1 MTRAGVLALAAV
13 AAGASWGARAAA
25 GGAPPA
31 RAAAHAAA
39 PRPGDRA
46 RAPRRALRVARRP
59 RRTRHGHVPAWVR
72 RPGPLPGSRPSA
84 PALGGAQP
92 GGAVPGT
99 GPGTP
104 AGGTTSG
111 GTPPGGSPTPTCG
124 VAAGARESEWAVV
137 LSRTRLCAGKVTIE
151 AQNWGQDPHDL
162 WLAPKNGEPLWKF
175 GEAPPHL
182 APGTGKAP
190 GGIESRQ
197 FTLAPGTY
205 ELYCSLTGGTP
216 PGTPGDSHAAAGMTA
231 TITVVAP

>member
-1 MTRAGVLALAAV
+1 MGRGGVLALAV
-13 AAGASWGARAAA
+13 LAASAS
-25 GGAPPA
+25 GGALTGGDLA
-31 RAAAHAAA
+31 QAAQASAHAAA
-39 PRPGDRA
+39 PLPAGRATTRRRP
-46 RAPRRALRVARRP
+46 LRVVRRP
-59 RRTRHGHVPAWVR
+59 RRTRHGHVPAWVL
-72 RPGPLPGSRPSA
+72 RPGPLPGSPAVA
-84 PALGGAQP
+84 PGLGGAQP

-99 GPGTP
+99 SPGAP
-104 AGGTTSG
+104 AGGTTTG
-111 GTPPGGSPTPTCG
+111 GTPPDGGTTPTCG

-137 LSRTRLCAGKVTIE
+137 LSRTKLCAGKVTIE

-190 GGIESRQ
+190 GGIESHQ
-197 FTLAPGTY
+197 LTLAPGTY

-216 PGTPGDSHAAAGMTA
+216 PGTAGDSHAAAGMTA